1 METILNRPVLV
12 LNRLWQAVSV
22 CSAKRALSLLYLG
35 HAEVVDNAGGN
46 YATLDFMEWS
56 DFSRQASDEECFHS
70 INLKIRVPQIIVL
83 ILFDK
88 TPRKE
93 VKLTR
98 NNIFERDNYTCQ
110 YCAGTFERKDLN
122 IDHVIPR
129 DKGGRTSWE
138 NVVTSCV
145 PCNTRK
151 SNHLA
156 HQIGMQL
163 LRKPRKPRLRT
174 FINIQIPATPHPSW
188 KHFIDLA
195 YWNVELSD

>member
-1 METILNRPVLV
+1 MDSVLNQPVLV

-35 HAEVVDNAGGN
+35 HAEVVNNSDGG

-56 DFSRQASDEECFHS
+56 DFSRHASDAECFHT
-70 INLKIRVPQIIVL
+70 INFKIRVPQIIVL

-88 TPRKE
+88 MPRKE

-98 NNIFERDNYTCQ
+98 NNIFERDGYTCQ
-110 YCAGTFERKDLN
+110 YCGKKFERKDLN

-129 DKGGRTSWE
+129 ARGGRTTWE
-138 NVVTSCV
+138 NVVASCV

-156 HQIGMQL
+156 PEIGMQL
-163 LRKPRKPRLRT
+163 LRKPKKPKLRT
-174 FINIQIPATPHPSW
+174 YLSISVSNAPHPSW
-188 KHFIDLA
+188 RHFLDLA

>member
-1 METILNRPVLV
+1 MNSVLNQPVLV

-35 HAEVVDNAGGN
+35 HAEVVNNAGGQ
-46 YATLDFMEWS
+46 YATLDFSEWS
-56 DFSRQASDEECFHS
+56 DFSRHSIDEECFHS
-70 INLKIRVPQIIVL
+70 INFKIRIPQIIVL

-88 TPRKE
+88 MPRKE

-110 YCAGTFERKDLN
+110 YCGQPFDRKDLN
-122 IDHVIPR
+122 IDHVVPR
-129 DKGGRTSWE
+129 DKGGRTTWE
-138 NVVTSCV
+138 NVATSCV

-151 SNHLA
+151 SNHLT
-156 HQIGMQL
+156 HQIGMHL
-163 LRKPRKPRLRT
+163 LRKPKKPKLRT
-174 FINIQIPATPHPSW
+174 FINIQISTLPHDSW
-188 KHFIDLA
+188 KHFLDLA

>member
-1 METILNRPVLV
+1 MDSVLNRPVLV

-35 HAEVVDNAGGN
+35 HAEVVDNAGGS

-56 DFSRQASDEECFHS
+56 DFSRHANDEDCFHT
-70 INLKIRVPQIIVL
+70 IKFKVRVPQIIVL
-83 ILFDK
+83 VLFDK
-88 TPRKE
+88 MPRKE

-98 NNIFERDNYTCQ
+98 NNIFERDSYTCQ
-110 YCAGTFERKDLN
+110 YCARKFERKDLN

-129 DKGGRTSWE
+129 DRGGRTTWE

-163 LRKPRKPRLRT
+163 LRKPKKPKLRT
-174 FINIQIPATPHPSW
+174 FINFQISTVPHDSW
-188 KHFIDLA
+188 KHFLDLA

>member
-1 METILNRPVLV
+1 MSSVLNRPVLV

-22 CSAKRALSLLYLG
+22 CSAKRAFSLLYLG
-35 HAEVVDNAGGN
+35 HAEVVDNSGGS

-56 DFSRQASDEECFHS
+56 DFSRHANDEECFHS
-70 INLKIRVPQIIVL
+70 INFKIRVPQIIVL
-83 ILFDK
+83 MLFDK
-88 TPRKE
+88 MPRKE

-98 NNIFERDNYTCQ
+98 NNIFERDAYTCQ
-110 YCAGTFERKDLN
+110 YCGEKLERKDLN

-129 DKGGRTSWE
+129 AKGGRTTWE
-138 NVVTSCV
+138 NVVASCV

-156 HQIGMQL
+156 PEIGMAL
-163 LRKPRKPRLRT
+163 LRKPKKPKLRT
-174 FINIQIPATPHPSW
+174 YVNISVSTVPHDSW
-188 KHFIDLA
+188 KHFLDLA